1 VTQLNDDCFSGSG
14 RLTRLDEA
22 LALLLDRLTCVTEA
36 ETATLARALDRVLAA
51 DVTAEVTV
59 PPHDN
64 SAVDG
69 FAVYF
74 DDLKSAGE
82 TRLPSLGR
90 AAAGHPLGRTARRGE
105 AVRIFTGAPL
115 PAGEN
120 GPGPDTILMQEDCR
134 REGEMVV
141 IPPGIRR
148 GANRRLAG
156 EDVKAGARILQQ
168 GARLRPQDIALAAA
182 VGLTTLPVSR
192 PLRVALFST
201 GDELAEPGGTLPLGA
216 IYDSNRFAL
225 MALLAQLGC
234 IVTDLGILADRR
246 QAVQAALAEAAPGH
260 DLLMTSGG
268 VSGGEEDHVKA
279 AVEAQGRLH
288 VWRLAIRPG
297 RPIALGQVDSGGRAV
312 PFIGLPGNPVAVM
325 VTFLAVARPLI
336 LRLMGARELTMPR
349 FRVRAEFDYRKKKD
363 RREWLRAR
371 LVPDG
376 SGGWLARKFS
386 AEGAGILSS
395 LVASDGLVELPE
407 EMTQLAAGTMVDFLP
422 FAEVR

>member
-1 VTQLNDDCFSGSG
+1 MAQLNDDCFAGGG

-22 LALLLDRLTCVTEA
+22 LALLLERLACVTET
-36 ETATLARALDRVLAA
+36 ETATLARALGRVLAA
-51 DVTAEVTV
+51 DVTAGVTV

-82 TRLPSLGR
+82 TRLPNLGR
-90 AAAGHPLGRTARRGE
+90 AAAGHPLGRAARRGE
-105 AVRIFTGAPL
+105 AVRIFTGAPM

-120 GPGPDTILMQEDCR
+120 GPGPDTVLMQEDCR
-134 REGEMVV
+134 SEGEMVV

-182 VGLTTLPVSR
+182 VGLTTLPVSK

-201 GDELAEPGGTLPLGA
+201 GDELAEPGGKLPLGA
-216 IYDSNRFAL
+216 VYDSNRFAL
-225 MALLAQLGC
+225 MALLTQLGC
-234 IVTDLGILADRR
+234 AVTDLGILADRR

-260 DLLMTSGG
+260 DLLVTSGG

-279 AVEAQGRLH
+279 AVEAQGRIH

-297 RPIALGQVDSGGRAV
+297 RPIALGQVDSRGRAV

-376 SGGWLARKFS
+376 EGGWLARKFS
-386 AEGAGILSS
+386 AEGAGILTS